1 MRNQMERSRQSNCA
15 RSPECGVLAFMRPPE
30 RGDAVFVTELLC
42 NRVSQ
47 GKSVQMAVAVCV
59 CELHTRP
66 HQPFDLRAPFDLDRT
81 RNSDRI
87 EQPPSEQRPQSNKRS
102 FFIGKSP
109 YFMRDGDRL
118 AFDRIE
124 MNSGA

>member
-1 MRNQMERSRQSNCA
+1 MERSRQSNCA
-15 RSPECGVLAFMRPPE
+15 RSPECVVLAFMRPPE
-30 RGDAVFVTELLC
+30 RDDAVFVTELLG

-59 CELHTRP
+59 CDLHPRP
-66 HQPFDLRAPFDLDRT
+66 HQPFDLRAPFDLDHT
-81 RNSDRI
+81 RNSGRI

-102 FFIGKSP
+102 FFIGKNP
-109 YFMRDGDRL
+109 YFMYGGDRL
-118 AFDRIE
+118 TFDHVE